1 MCRKRKKRSGE
12 KERRDGDEDL
22 TGRWERIKDERE
34 GVRAPTVGGFSLGWC
49 FNPRLKGVL

>member
-34 GVRAPTVGGFSLGWC
+34 GVRHRRWEALVSGGKAT
-49 FNPRLKGVL
+49 RD

>member
-34 GVRAPTVGGFSLGWC
+34 GVRAPTVGGFSLGWKHH
-49 FNPRLKGVL
+49 P